1 MSESN
6 GWAPQVLIG
15 EVLEKND
22 DTIDIVAD
30 ALYREVT
37 VKLWGRGVI
46 ERREALGSEMAA
58 ARRSI
63 VRSGQFI
70 LSRID
75 ARNGATGI
83 VPDGL
88 DGAVVSN
95 DFPTFNAVP
104 DKLLPAYL
112 GWLSK
117 TRGFVDACRRAS
129 EGTTNRVRLK
139 EDVFL
144 RQTIPLPPL
153 AEQRRIVAKIE
164 SLAGKIAE
172 ARGLRV
178 SSSELADQLCR
189 SLIHDSSSEAELTQL
204 SELVNWRKPDVQ
216 VQAAEKYHFAG
227 VYCFGR
233 GVFKGDAKTGME
245 FSYSKLSRLNKDNFI
260 YPKLMAWEG
269 ALGIVPEE
277 CDGLY
282 VSPEYPVFEV
292 DETKVLPEVLD
303 VYFRSPSVW
312 PRLAGSSTGTN
323 QRRRRLNPKDFLAF
337 EMPLPPMESQHRLR
351 HIRNAILGTASEK
364 ASVTSRLEALL
375 PSILDQAFRGE
386 L

>member
-1 MSESN
+1 MSERN
-6 GWAPQVLIG
+6 GWAPQVPLG
-15 EVLEKND
+15 EVLAKNEA
-22 DTIDIVAD
+22 TTDIVAD

-104 DKLLPAYL
+104 DKLLPEYL

-117 TRGFVDACRRAS
+117 TLGFVDACRRAS

-139 EDVFL
+139 ENVFL

-153 AEQRRIVAKIE
+153 AEQRRIVATIE

-172 ARGLRV
+172 ARGLRAK
-178 SSSELADQLCR
+178 STGLADQLCR
-189 SLIHDSSSEAELTQL
+189 SLIHDSAGDAKCTPL
-204 SELVNWRKPDVQ
+204 SMLVSWRRPDIDVQ
-216 VQAAEKYHFAG
+216 PSESYHFAG

-233 GVFKGDAKTGME
+233 GVFKGEAKTGLE
-245 FSYSKLSRLNKDNFI
+245 FSYTKLSRLSVGNFI

-269 ALGIVPEE
+269 ALGIVPDE

-282 VSPEYPVFEV
+282 VSPEFPVFEV
-292 DETKVLPEVLD
+292 DESKVLPEVLD

-323 QRRRRLNPKDFLAF
+323 MRRRRLNPRDFLAF
-337 EMPLPPMESQHRLR
+337 EMPVPPMEVQHRLFR
-351 HIRNAILGTASEK
+351 IRKAILGTASEK

-375 PSILDQAFRGE
+375 PSILDRVFRGE